1 MYGGWIINSLSCKF
15 QVFSAVAVGSE
26 GVEVKMFHVFQQPD
40 LLICNTGFLNLHTLV
55 HCGMFPSIPAIYP
68 LDTISTPP
76 PDLRQMKMPS
86 DIARCSLGT
95 KIAPGLGPLI

>member
-1 MYGGWIINSLSCKF
+1 MYGGWIINSLSCKV
-15 QVFSAVAVGSE
+15 QVFSAVAVGVG

-68 LDTISTPP
+68 LDTTSTPK
-76 PDLRQMKMPS
+76 LRQMKMPS

-95 KIAPGLGPLI
+95 KIAPGRGPLI